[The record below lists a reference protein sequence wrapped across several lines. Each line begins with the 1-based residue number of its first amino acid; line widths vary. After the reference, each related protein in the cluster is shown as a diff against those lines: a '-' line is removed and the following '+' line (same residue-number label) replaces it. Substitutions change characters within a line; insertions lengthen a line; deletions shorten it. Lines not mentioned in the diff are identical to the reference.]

1 MTTEVPMSAVTVTLA
16 RLYEA
21 AVLVRTS
28 VEDHPDDPEHRPDHK
43 ALTDLGDAVDDFV
56 DAVDEAGWAARTGH
70 GNPPATLPAVHRALL
85 RASAAL
91 HGDLLRLD
99 RRFDAARREARTWGG
114 PWRPW
119 SDVVLTNLLDA
130 ADALGETERA
140 VAASWAA
147 TLAPP
152 RHPAHRPAHDQEGS
166 P

>member
-1 MTTEVPMSAVTVTLA
+1 MTTEAPMSAVTVTLA
-16 RLYEA
+16 QLYEA

-43 ALTDLGDAVDDFV
+43 ALTDLGDAVD
-56 DAVDEAGWAARTGH
+56 
-70 GNPPATLPAVHRALL
+70 HRALL